1 MCNLY
6 SITTNQDAI
15 RRLFGVTADSA
26 GNLSSMPGVFP
37 DYEAPVVRAQN
48 GQRELI
54 KMRWG
59 MPAPLRTGFAIPHH
73 LTGAA
78 GCSQKTAA
86 WFPSTALPSTPPEAN
101 PASGKKDV
109 VWFAL
114 DEARHPFAF
123 AGIWTTFNGHRGPK
137 SKPVPGPHLV
147 YGFLTTSP
155 NSIVEPIHPK
165 AMPVILTTVE
175 EWDAWMRG
183 PSCAA
188 PTRKTKP
195 RRDRSPISRDF
206 CFRSRQPG
214 AFRNDVRRR

>member
-59 MPAPLRTGFAIPHH
+59 MPPLLRTGGPSVTNIRNTSLPHWRGWPQPESRCLVPVTSFAEY
-73 LTGAA
+73 A
-78 GCSQKTAA
+78 
-86 WFPSTALPSTPPEAN
+86 PEASPATARRMSSGLHSMKHATHSLSPALDHLQRPSRPEIKTGSG
-101 PASGKKDV
+101 PASG
-109 VWFAL
+109 L
-114 DEARHPFAF
+114 C
-123 AGIWTTFNGHRGPK
+123 
-137 SKPVPGPHLV
+137 
-147 YGFLTTSP
+147 FLTTSP

-183 PSCAA
+183 PWDEAKSLQRPLPDDALRVVMRGPDKEDKAA
-188 PTRKTKP
+188 
-195 RRDRSPISRDF
+195 
-206 CFRSRQPG
+206 
-214 AFRNDVRRR
+214 A

>member
-59 MPAPLRTGFAIPHH
+59 MPPLLRTGGPSVTNIRNTSLPHWRGWPQPESRCLVPVTSFAEY
-73 LTGAA
+73 A
-78 GCSQKTAA
+78 
-86 WFPSTALPSTPPEAN
+86 PEAS

-175 EWDAWMRG
+175 EWDAWMRRPWDEAKSLQRPLPDDALRVVMRG
-183 PSCAA
+183 PDKEDKAA
-188 PTRKTKP
+188 
-195 RRDRSPISRDF
+195 
-206 CFRSRQPG
+206 
-214 AFRNDVRRR
+214 A